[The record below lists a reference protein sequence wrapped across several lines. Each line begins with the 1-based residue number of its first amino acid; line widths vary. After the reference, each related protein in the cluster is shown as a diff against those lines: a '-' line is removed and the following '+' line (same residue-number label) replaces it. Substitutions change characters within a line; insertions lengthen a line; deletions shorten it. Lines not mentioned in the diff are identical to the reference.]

1 MTVETI
7 KSIFKCHSYRATPQR
22 IEIYKYLCEH
32 PTHPDVEDV
41 YRYMLS
47 SNPSISRTTIYNV
60 LQSLEQEGLILSV
73 KIDSERVHY
82 DADISLHGHFRCIK
96 CNKIFDFD
104 IDNIKCDRINDFEI
118 KTRDVYYSGI
128 CPECK

>member
-32 PTHPDVEDV
+32 PTHPDVENV

-104 IDNIKCDRINDFEI
+104 IDNIKCDSINDFEI

>member
-104 IDNIKCDRINDFEI
+104 IDNIKCDIINDFEI